1 MIKHENIAMTHGGKF
16 HADDVFSA
24 ALLKIVNP
32 QINIVRTF
40 QIPDDFNRI
49 VFDIGAGKY

>member
-1 MIKHENIAMTHGGKF
+1 MTKQQNIAMTHGGKF

-24 ALLKIVNP
+24 ALLKILNP

-40 QIPDDFNRI
+40 QVPDGFNGI
-49 VFDIGAGKY
+49 VFDI